1 MIGLPL
7 LVALLG
13 GEAPA
18 SSAENIER
26 FLKLAEI
33 VATEPVGQ
41 GITAALRV
49 ELRDGEIQRPAIF
62 KAVETGHE
70 FGFLYGT
77 EMARVYRDSSRHE
90 IAAYEID
97 KLIGL
102 GLIPPVV
109 EREIDGVAGSLQMWV
124 EDKWRRFVEGQPPPD
139 RRRADDDVH
148 ATRLL
153 DYLIFNTDRHFRN
166 LIFGPGWRP
175 IVIDHSIGFHAMKV
189 PFRPL
194 YRFPRQPIE
203 RLRSLDGRQIRKA
216 LGPYLSKEQI
226 KWVERRR
233 KVVLDLVEASVERS
247 GASVALFDWDPP

>member
-1 MIGLPL
+1 MIGLPFL
-7 LVALLG
+7 AALLTVQ
-13 GEAPA
+13 APDPFA
-18 SSAENIER
+18 DDIER

-49 ELRDGEIQRPAIF
+49 ELSDGEMQRPAIF

-77 EMARVYRDSSRHE
+77 EMARVYRDSYKHE

-109 EREIDGVAGSLQMWV
+109 EREIDGVTGSLQMWI

-139 RRRADDDVH
+139 RRRADDAVH

-175 IVIDHSIGFHAMKV
+175 IVIDHSIGFHAMKI

-203 RLRSLDGRQIRKA
+203 RLRSLRGRQIRRA
-216 LGPYLSKEQI
+216 LEPYLSKEQI

-233 KVVLDLVEASVERS
+233 KVVLDLVKASVKRS
-247 GASVALFDWDPP
+247 GNDVALYDWSPP

>member
-1 MIGLPL
+1 MIGLPIL
-7 LVALLG
+7 AALLAG
-13 GEAPA
+13 QAPGP
-18 SSAENIER
+18 SVEDIER
-26 FLKLAEI
+26 FLRQAEI
-33 VATEPVGQ
+33 AATEPVGQ
-41 GITAALRV
+41 GITAALIV
-49 ELRDGEIQRPAIF
+49 DLGQGETRRRAVF

-90 IAAYEID
+90 IAAYELD

-124 EDKWRRFVEGQPPPD
+124 EDKCRRFVEGQPPPE

-148 ATRLL
+148 AARLL

-175 IVIDHSIGFHAMKV
+175 IVIDHSIGFHAMEV

-203 RLRSLDGRQIRKA
+203 RLRSLKGRQIRKA

-233 KVVLDLVEASVERS
+233 KVVLDLVKASAERN

>member
-1 MIGLPL
+1 MIGLPIL
-7 LVALLG
+7 AVLAVG
-13 GEAPA
+13 QAPD
-18 SSAENIER
+18 SSAEDVER
-26 FLKLAEI
+26 FLKMAEI
-33 VATEPVGQ
+33 VATEPVGE

-49 ELRDGEIQRPAIF
+49 ELSDGEMQRPAIF

-77 EMARVYRDSSRHE
+77 EMSPVYRDSSQHE
-90 IAAYEID
+90 IAAYELD

-109 EREIDGVAGSLQMWV
+109 EREIDGQTGSLQMWI
-124 EDKWRRFVEGQPPPD
+124 EGTWRRFVEGQPPPD

-148 ATRLL
+148 STRLL

-203 RLRSLDGRQIRKA
+203 RLRALKGRQIREA
-216 LGPYLSKEQI
+216 LEPYLSKEQI

-233 KVVLDLVEASVERS
+233 KVVLDLVKASVDRNGS
-247 GASVALFDWDPP
+247 SVALYDWSPP